1 MDKKIEDKGEPTTLT
16 LIVWGV
22 LVMVLAGWIAAA
34 WKRFTSIKALTTRRN
49 TYAGTST
56 PTA

>member
-1 MDKKIEDKGEPTTLT
+1 MATSNQFTKDVVTGHQPEQAEAPEDKGEPTTLT

-34 WKRFTSIKALTTRRN
+34 MFGVL
-49 TYAGTST
+49 
-56 PTA
+56 

>member
-1 MDKKIEDKGEPTTLT
+1 MQKKIEDKGEPTTLT

-34 WKRFTSIKALTTRRN
+34 MFGVL
-49 TYAGTST
+49 
-56 PTA
+56 